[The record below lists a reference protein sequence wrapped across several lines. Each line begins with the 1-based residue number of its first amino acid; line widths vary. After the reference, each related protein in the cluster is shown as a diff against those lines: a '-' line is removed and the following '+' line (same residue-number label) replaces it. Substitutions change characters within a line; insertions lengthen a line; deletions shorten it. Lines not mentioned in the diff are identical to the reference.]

1 MEGFCERE
9 EGKGQK
15 DTSIGSFSHGS
26 SISRYK
32 WRGARRCRASSAR
45 WNEFVTPPLQ
55 YRFRLFRGM
64 LVCAPPSISTRDIL
78 VFEGSTNAFSTTRTR
93 RGKEKEEERERE
105 SERGLILYREGRV
118 LEICFRRSCKEE
130 SSLPP
135 RIPLIWMNTVSS
147 FLAACLT
154 AACRV

>member
-1 MEGFCERE
+1 MRGKRGRGRKTHPSAVFRMDPRYRDINGE
-9 EGKGQK
+9 EGEEV
-15 DTSIGSFSHGS
+15 
-26 SISRYK
+26 SRVFREME
-32 WRGARRCRASSAR
+32 WICHPSSAIS
-45 WNEFVTPPLQ
+45 FPLVP
-55 YRFRLFRGM
+55 RNARLR
-64 LVCAPPSISTRDIL
+64 PSFDLYTRYTRIWRIDQCVFDDKDSTRK
-78 VFEGSTNAFSTTRTR
+78 GKG
-93 RGKEKEEERERE
+93 RGKRE
-105 SERGLILYREGRV
+105 SERSLILYREGRV